1 MSNTDLNKEFT
12 DFGNRMNLIA
22 ILTLLSFILGIVG
35 AFVPIVGII
44 ALIFSVIIIIF
55 FLLVLGNV
63 KRAGKILTNKEL
75 LDFSPRFL
83 LGTIIRFIGQ
93 VFMQIGLYF
102 IFDLWVLIIIGVAL
116 ILVGCIL
123 RYMAWGGMQVFFET
137 NAQLFPQDI
146 SYNANK
152 GSKLCKYATILDM
165 TIILS
170 FIGEILRI
178 IGYFKLASTK
188 NMVGAPAKTVVQ
200 PSAPVPA
207 PTPASPGAS
216 PNFCPNC
223 GSSVTPGAKFCPSCG
238 SDIS

>member
-1 MSNTDLNKEFT
+1 MASADLNKEFT
-12 DFGNRMNLIA
+12 DFGNRMNIIA
-22 ILTLLSFILGIVG
+22 ILTLLSFVLGIVG
-35 AFVPIVGII
+35 AFVPIVGIV
-44 ALIFSVIIIIF
+44 ALIFSVIIIVF

-102 IFDLWVLIIIGVAL
+102 IYDLWVMIIIGVAL
-116 ILVGCIL
+116 IIVGCIL

-146 SYNANK
+146 SYNAGR
-152 GSKLCKYATILDM
+152 GSKLSKIASILDM

-170 FIGEILRI
+170 FVGEILRI
-178 IGYFKLASTK
+178 IGYFKLSSTK
-188 NMVGAPAKTVVQ
+188 DMIGAPAKTVMQ
-200 PSAPVPA
+200 PSTPTPA
-207 PTPASPGAS
+207 PTPAAPDAS

-223 GSSVTPGAKFCPSCG
+223 GSSVSQGAKFCPSCG